1 MQFGLG
7 IPTCREGLAYPSGF
21 ADLQQIAAL
30 ARDAERDGFDALWGN
45 DHFVTQQVVMNTLP
59 EPPNFYEPLMTF
71 AYLAGQTTRIKFVVG
86 TIVAPM
92 REPVLLAKQSATL
105 DRASNGRFILG
116 LGIGAYREEFE
127 AIAHPAPKA
136 NRGAMLEE
144 SIQALRVLFDDRRTS
159 FSGSYIRFPEIEV
172 APKPVQ
178 QPFPIYLGGNSTS
191 AIQRAG
197 QLADGLIVA
206 GVSPQQ
212 TTEAVETL
220 RAAAIAAG
228 RDPERLQTCVQ
239 VWVANGQTAK
249 DARDALEDSQH
260 FRRLRTMKPNDTA
273 DSLALNFARTNLYG
287 TGDQIAEQ
295 IASYRDAGADHLAM
309 IFLANTMEEL
319 ANRAHLFARSLGL
332 TAR

>member
-21 ADLQQIAAL
+21 ASIQQIAAL

-71 AYLAGQTTRIKFVVG
+71 AYLAGQTSRIKFVVG
-86 TIVAPM
+86 TVVAPM

-127 AIAHPAPKA
+127 AIAHPPPKV
-136 NRGAMLEE
+136 NRGVMLEE
-144 SIQALRVLFDDRRTS
+144 SIRALRMLFDERRAS
-159 FSGSYIRFPEIEV
+159 FSGTYLHFPEIEV

-197 QLADGLIVA
+197 QFADGLIVA

-212 TTEAVETL
+212 TSAAVECL
-220 RAAAIAAG
+220 RPAAIAAG
-228 RDPERLQTCVQ
+228 RDPDRLQTCVQ

-249 DARDALEDSQH
+249 EARDALEDSQH
-260 FRRLRTMKPNDTA
+260 FRRLRAMKPNDTV
-273 DSLALNFARTNLYG
+273 DSLVRDFTRTNLYG
-287 TGDQIAEQ
+287 TADEIGAQITA
-295 IASYRDAGADHLAM
+295 YRDAGADHLAM

-319 ANRAHLFARSLGL
+319 TSRAHLFACSLGL
-332 TAR
+332 AAQ